1 MDPKRTKVIACATVL
16 EELRPFMP
24 AGMEYEL
31 LDFGLHLNPNNLR
44 KRLQEAVNAS
54 CCFNDTLLLGYGLC
68 SLAVVG
74 LESRDCT
81 LVVPRVDD
89 CIAIFLGS
97 PQAYRTQAKKEP
109 GTYYLTKGWI
119 EVADTPFD
127 EYERMVAQYGEK
139 RAGQLMRTMLKNYTR
154 LAYIDTGR
162 DDQERYVEHARK
174 TAEKFNLKFEILPG
188 SNELILKMLTGPWD
202 QDFLVVPPGNKI
214 SYLDFKDPTPVQT
227 S

>member
-24 AGMEYEL
+24 AGMDYEL

-44 KRLQEAVNAS
+44 NRLQEAVDAS
-54 CCFNDTLLLGYGLC
+54 CRFNDTLLLGYGLC

-97 PQAYRTQAKKEP
+97 PQAYRA
-109 GTYYLTKGWI
+109 
-119 EVADTPFD
+119 
-127 EYERMVAQYGEK
+127 
-139 RAGQLMRTMLKNYTR
+139 
-154 LAYIDTGR
+154 
-162 DDQERYVEHARK
+162 
-174 TAEKFNLKFEILPG
+174 
-188 SNELILKMLTGPWD
+188 
-202 QDFLVVPPGNKI
+202 
-214 SYLDFKDPTPVQT
+214 
-227 S
+227 